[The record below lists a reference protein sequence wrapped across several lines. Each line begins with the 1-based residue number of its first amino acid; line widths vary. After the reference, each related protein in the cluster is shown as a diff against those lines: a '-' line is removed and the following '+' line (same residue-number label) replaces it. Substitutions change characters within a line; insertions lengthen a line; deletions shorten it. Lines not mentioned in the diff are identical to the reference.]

1 MTDHQ
6 LKESIKHFINSY
18 THQAYSRHID
28 KDVTETDLLWDSS
41 RFWAHIIHKSVPM
54 REKMTHKEFLD
65 YKQQYEAQNNIIIDS
80 DALFDRFWLRN
91 ILGFIEVPDGIRRL
105 CYTFEEISKS
115 KEELDFLD
123 FLYYSLPKG
132 SKKIAKIDIESK
144 LSEYNT
150 INNTTITADVI
161 CERFEIKNDTI
172 ELSNYEYY
180 YAPFLTYWQ
189 DFQFLFSL
197 DEQYR
202 KEPKGLQISQSNF
215 CSIHA
220 TFSQLYPYMPSI
232 DSLLEQRVVS
242 FESESN

>member
-1 MTDHQ
+1 M
-6 LKESIKHFINSY
+6 
-18 THQAYSRHID
+18 
-28 KDVTETDLLWDSS
+28 
-41 RFWAHIIHKSVPM
+41 
-54 REKMTHKEFLD
+54 
-65 YKQQYEAQNNIIIDS
+65 
-80 DALFDRFWLRN
+80 RN

-242 FESESN
+242 F